1 MEILPYGTN
10 DENEVIA
17 LWDACGLI
25 TPANDPQM
33 DINRKIEVDRD
44 LFLVGR
50 NKSAVV
56 ATVMGGYEGHRGW
69 INYLAVAP
77 GERRQ
82 GYGQKMMAAVEGLI
96 EKKAALRSI
105 YKFAR
110 PMKTSSSFIKRLV
123 IELMK
128 SSDWVSA

>member
-33 DINRKIEVDRD
+33 DINRKLEVDRD

-77 GERRQ
+77 SERRQ

-123 IELMK
+123 IELMM

>member
-1 MEILPYGTN
+1 MEILPYETN

-25 TPANDPQM
+25 TPANDPLM
-33 DINRKIEVDRD
+33 DINRKLEIDRD

-50 NKSAVV
+50 NKSAIV

-77 GERRQ
+77 ASGA
-82 GYGQKMMAAVEGLI
+82 KATA
-96 EKKAALRSI
+96 KK
-105 YKFAR
+105 
-110 PMKTSSSFIKRLV
+110 
-123 IELMK
+123 
-128 SSDWVSA
+128 

>member
-33 DINRKIEVDRD
+33 DINRKLEVDRD

-123 IELMK
+123 IELMM